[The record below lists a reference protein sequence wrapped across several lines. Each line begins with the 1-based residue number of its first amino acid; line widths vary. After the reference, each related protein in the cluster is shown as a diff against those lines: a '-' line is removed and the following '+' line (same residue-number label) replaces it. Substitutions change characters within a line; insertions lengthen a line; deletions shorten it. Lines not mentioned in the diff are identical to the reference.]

1 VRHFLVVFRAAAV
14 LAVVIGIA
22 ASGPAG
28 AQLALPSA
36 APTPSTGIR
45 QDGIYFTAPI
55 RVDGNEIFRIAAPLR
70 ADPAHLSLVQRQ
82 IYVETAIDEVLKSS
96 GAGFLNSMTEYDPR
110 TLRVKIVPGGDVAA
124 IEVVD
129 ERHHDPLAL
138 VTVTSVDAAYN
149 QESVTAVAA
158 QWQSALQTA
167 LVHALDLRQPQ
178 ERAENLRLVGRVAI
192 ALAIITLGLVA
203 VLTLIGRRTKAVRA
217 QVEAATD
224 AVQAERS
231 LVAEGQEGSTHHLR
245 NRILS
250 LAVSAVGPAQ
260 QLQALL
266 AASAFV
272 YALINLM
279 WFAGV
284 AWAFS
289 LFPRTE
295 SLAQILTDDVLAV
308 AITIVVTVFLD
319 RVLDITINRIATF
332 WSEGTFVST
341 EDRARQILRVPT
353 ISTAFRTMKS
363 VVLIF
368 LAGLTI
374 LTQIGVP
381 IGSVVTIGG
390 LAALA
395 LSFAAQSFVKDFVN
409 GFLVLLEDQY
419 VVGDYIGIASYSG
432 IVENLSLRMVQIRD
446 GGGDLVTIP
455 HGTVS
460 SVVNKSRNW
469 SRIDYRVPVD
479 PAADIPKAL
488 ALLQS
493 SIEELAADPE
503 WQDAIRL
510 PVELSGIELMS
521 KDWVVLRIAVKTGP
535 LRQFEG
541 KRALNLRVEKA
552 FKEAGIAFGAQLPPN
567 YYT

>member
-1 VRHFLVVFRAAAV
+1 MRHFLVVFRAAAV